1 MRKHTTTVLLQISS
15 KPPAESS
22 AVVFC
27 HTRIP
32 ACLILASSS
41 PYANYFLR
49 VVCMWRC
56 CFIVQHYSTVFT
68 EIHSIILSMD
78 LHVFACARAHS
89 RENFETC
96 KWKSRKLRNS
106 VCNFRISMFSFFN
119 CVYHVLCAC
128 AWVCN
133 VICVCLRVCVCWTQF
148 DIIAIVRRIF
158 AIERGLSAKDISNFA
173 TFENEH
179 FNFITKLNQWI

>member
-41 PYANYFLR
+41 PYANYFFACRLC
-49 VVCMWRC
+49 VALL
-56 CFIVQHYSTVFT
+56 FHSSTYSTVST

-78 LHVFACARAHS
+78 LHVFACVREPNS
-89 RENFETC
+89 RENFGNVQMKIEKITKFGVQFSNFHVFHSSTVYIMYC
-96 KWKSRKLRNS
+96 VPVPEFVMFCAYVCICVS
-106 VCNFRISMFSFFN
+106 VCVEHSLTLSLFR
-119 CVYHVLCAC
+119 
-128 AWVCN
+128 
-133 VICVCLRVCVCWTQF
+133 
-148 DIIAIVRRIF
+148 
-158 AIERGLSAKDISNFA
+158 SA
-173 TFENEH
+173 H
-179 FNFITKLNQWI
+179 FCY

>member
-56 CFIVQHYSTVFT
+56 CFIVQHYSTVST

-133 VICVCLRVCVCWTQF
+133 VICVCLRACVCVCVEHSLTLSLLF
-148 DIIAIVRRIF
+148 GVFLLSNVASRPKIF
-158 AIERGLSAKDISNFA
+158 QILRHLKMNILILSPN
-173 TFENEH
+173 
-179 FNFITKLNQWI
+179 